1 MHVETFVD
9 DISNRQD
16 LPMMTEKDMLSLLLS
31 TNTELGESEPE
42 IAASIGEQMLH
53 MNLSP
58 LPKSIRV
65 RIRDICSRVPPG
77 NATLIG
83 GGIGHL
89 SAWLFDLWG
98 TTSKDELITNRP
110 HTFRI
115 IEPGSRFGV
124 IIDRLIRR
132 YDATAWAKVISR
144 PWSEIFAETTSWNAS
159 SVTAPQ
165 ISMESTIPLPSNL
178 IIIDLPE
185 EERSEVANSA
195 FELLAPN
202 GIIIVQEPEVPTGDV
217 GVSEDGQELTPAQ
230 KKVDSFN
237 KWIKL
242 VKYVHDDHS
251 IGFTEV
257 SGGTLA
263 VLIKKE

>member
-1 MHVETFVD
+1 MD
-9 DISNRQD
+9 DLGNQRG
-16 LPMMTEKDMLSLLLS
+16 LPMMSEKDMLNLLLS
-31 TNTELGESEPE
+31 TNSELGESEPE

-53 MNLSP
+53 MDLSP
-58 LPKSIRV
+58 LPKSLRV
-65 RIRDICSRVPPG
+65 RIRDICSRVPSG
-77 NATLIG
+77 NTTLIG

-89 SAWLFDLWG
+89 AAWLFDLWSM
-98 TTSKDELITNRP
+98 TSKEEIVGKRP
-110 HTFRI
+110 QTFRI

-132 YDATAWAKVISR
+132 YDATSWAQVISR
-144 PWSEIFAETTSWNAS
+144 PWSEIFAETISWNAS
-159 SVTAPQ
+159 SVINPQ
-165 ISMESTIPLPSNL
+165 INLDSTIPLPSNL
-178 IIIDLPE
+178 IIIDLQE
-185 EERSEVANSA
+185 EERSEVATTA

-202 GIIIVQEPEVPTGDV
+202 GIVIVQEPEVPTGDV
-217 GVSEDGQELTPAQ
+217 GEPEKGQEITPAQ

-242 VKYVHDDHS
+242 VKYVHDNHVL
-251 IGFTEV
+251 GFTEV

>member
-1 MHVETFVD
+1 VD
-9 DISNRQD
+9 ELSNRKD
-16 LPMMTEKDMLSLLLS
+16 LPMMTEKDMLNLLLS
-31 TNTELGESEPE
+31 TNSELGESEPE

-53 MNLSP
+53 MDLNP

-65 RIRDICSRVPPG
+65 RIRDICSRVNPG
-77 NATLIG
+77 NTALIG

-89 SAWLFDLWG
+89 SAWLFDLWSK
-98 TTSKDELITNRP
+98 TSEDELSRNRP

-132 YDATAWAKVISR
+132 YDATSWAKVISR
-144 PWSEIFAETTSWNAS
+144 PWSEIFAETASWNAS
-159 SVTAPQ
+159 SVASPQ
-165 ISMESTIPLPSNL
+165 INMESTIPLPSNL

-185 EERSEVANSA
+185 EDRSEVANSA

-202 GIIIVQEPEVPTGDV
+202 GILIVQEPEVPTGDV
-217 GVSEDGQELTPAQ
+217 GESEKGQELTPAQ

-242 VKYVHDDHS
+242 VKYVHDNHTV
-251 IGFTEV
+251 GFTEV

-263 VLIKKE
+263 VLIKNE

>member
-1 MHVETFVD
+1 MPT
-9 DISNRQD
+9 ISD
-16 LPMMTEKDMLSLLLS
+16 GFASHLLS
-31 TNTELGESEPE
+31 IFPKGKLFYIEL
-42 IAASIGEQMLH
+42 
-53 MNLSP
+53 
-58 LPKSIRV
+58 
-65 RIRDICSRVPPG
+65 
-77 NATLIG
+77 
-83 GGIGHL
+83 
-89 SAWLFDLWG
+89 
-98 TTSKDELITNRP
+98 
-110 HTFRI
+110 
-115 IEPGSRFGV
+115 
-124 IIDRLIRR
+124 
-132 YDATAWAKVISR
+132 
-144 PWSEIFAETTSWNAS
+144 
-159 SVTAPQ
+159 
-165 ISMESTIPLPSNL
+165 L